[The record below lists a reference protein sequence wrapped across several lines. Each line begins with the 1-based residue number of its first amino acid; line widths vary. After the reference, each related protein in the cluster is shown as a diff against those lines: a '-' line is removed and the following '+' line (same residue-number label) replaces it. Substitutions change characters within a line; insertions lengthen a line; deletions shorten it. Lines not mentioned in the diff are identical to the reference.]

1 MKTSYIFCLLTA
13 VSLTGCASM
22 AKLDTASGMPE
33 VTLPGIAQADA
44 LDAVVKQCITR
55 GLNIESQTNS
65 TLVCSREAP
74 IAMQLLAGGAGG
86 STQQM
91 VQFVAYKEGNGTKLI
106 SNRVWEVAPT
116 MFGGARNT
124 TASVPAG
131 TMGRSVQDILEHA
144 KASLGLGSPPA
155 AKGQ

>member
-1 MKTSYIFCLLTA
+1 MTSKLLIGIAAAA
-13 VSLTGCASM
+13 VLTGCASM

-33 VTLPGIAQADA
+33 VMLPGVSQADA

-74 IAMQLLAGGAGG
+74 MAMQLLAGGAGG

-124 TASVPAG
+124 AASVPAG
-131 TMGRSVQDILEHA
+131 NMGRSVQDILEHA
-144 KASLGLGSPPA
+144 KASLG
-155 AKGQ
+155 K